1 MKHILLRTLLLAGLF
16 LVLSSGARAAEQTV
30 TLQVDMWC
38 PSCPYMIKRTLADI
52 DGVKEVTTSYE
63 KQIAVV
69 RFDNEVTGVSALTQ
83 ATADLGFP
91 SSVMAPGG
99 DSGMN
104 LFEK

>member
-1 MKHILLRTLLLAGLF
+1 MKHLILRAFLLAGLI
-16 LVLSSGARAAEQTV
+16 LALSGGARAAEQTV
-30 TLQVDMWC
+30 TLKVDMWC
-38 PSCPYMIKRTLADI
+38 PSCPYIIKRTLADI

-69 RFDNEVTGVSALTQ
+69 RFDNELTGVSALTQ

-91 SSVMAPGG
+91 STVMAPGG
-99 DSGMN
+99 DSGMS